1 MMEKE
6 NQITKALLALQLV
19 QHHLNE
25 FNFELPYEDSKYELH
40 KDLEKIIS
48 ETNEIKFALDL
59 YKNWDL

>member
-6 NQITKALLALQLV
+6 QQLTKALLALQRV
-19 QHHLNE
+19 QHYLDE
-25 FNFELPYEDSKYELH
+25 FNSGLFYEKETYELH

-48 ETNEIKFALDL
+48 ETNKIEFALDL